1 MNSDEKTRYITLAVA
16 VFGPVLVRWGV
27 PLPAADDL
35 INETV
40 NAGIQ
45 IAPAVGAAAYAIWH
59 GWNKRLVHETA
70 VVTQTAP
77 TAADAKRLSIA
88 AGK

>member
-1 MNSDEKTRYITLAVA
+1 MNSDETTRYLTLALA

-27 PLPAADDL
+27 PLPDANTL
-35 INETV
+35 ITELF
-40 NAGIQ
+40 NAGVQ
-45 IAPAVGAAAYAIWH
+45 LSPAIAASAFAIWH

-70 VVTQTAP
+70 VVTATAP
-77 TAADAKRLSIA
+77 TVASAKAESIS